1 MPAKQPGVNR
11 RPFVLGITG
20 SIASGKSIVGK
31 ILTSMGITV
40 IDTDILVHDLLS
52 EDQTTKKAI
61 VEQFGTDV
69 LDMGKTVSTDTAQKN
84 DPSQPWIQHP
94 INRKKLGQIVFAD
107 EGERKKLEKIVHP
120 NTILAL
126 RKRLSELAGQPLV
139 AVLVPLLFE
148 SKLQGEY
155 DEVWT
160 IYTDEQTLRQRLRE
174 RDNLTDAEIDS
185 RLQAQMPQQEKIKL
199 ANQAIDNSFS
209 AAETER
215 QVKLLVEKILP
226 TGSHR

>member
-1 MPAKQPGVNR
+1 MPDKAKK
-11 RPFVLGITG
+11 PFVLGITG

-40 IDTDILVHDLLS
+40 IDTDLLVHELLS
-52 EDQTTKKAI
+52 DDSTTKKAI

-69 LDMGKTVSTDTAQKN
+69 LDLGKTVNTTHAAAS
-84 DPSQPWIQHP
+84 PWRNHP
-94 INRKKLGQIVFAD
+94 IDRKKLGQIVFAS
-107 EGERKKLEKIVHP
+107 EEERRKLEKIVHP

-126 RKRLSELAGQPLV
+126 RRRLDSLRGEALV

-160 IYTDEQTLRQRLRE
+160 IYTNEQTLRQRLRE
-174 RDNLTDAEIDS
+174 RDHLTDAEIDS
-185 RLQAQMPQQEKIKL
+185 RLKAQMPQDEKVKL
-199 ANQAIDNSFS
+199 ANQVIDNSFS

-226 TGSHR
+226 NQSPR

>member
-1 MPAKQPGVNR
+1 MPAQQPGANSK
-11 RPFVLGITG
+11 PFVLGITG

-69 LDMGKTVSTDTAQKN
+69 LDMGKTVNTSTAQNN
-84 DPSQPWIQHP
+84 DRSQPWVHHP
-94 INRKKLGQIVFAD
+94 IDRKKLGQIVFAN

-148 SKLQGEY
+148 SKLQSEY

-160 IYTDEQTLRQRLRE
+160 IYTDEGTLRQRLRE
-174 RDNLTDAEIDS
+174 RDNLTESEIDS

-199 ANQAIDNSFS
+199 ANQVIDNSFS

-226 TGSHR
+226 TGSHC

>member
-1 MPAKQPGVNR
+1 MAAKK
-11 RPFVLGITG
+11 PFVLGITG

-31 ILTSMGITV
+31 ILASMSITV
-40 IDTDILVHDLLS
+40 IDTDVLVHELLS
-52 EDQTTKKAI
+52 DDVTTKKAI

-69 LDMGKTVSTDTAQKN
+69 LDLGKTVSTTQTGAGD
-84 DPSQPWIQHP
+84 SPWQNHP
-94 INRKKLGQIVFAD
+94 IDRKKLGQIVFAS
-107 EGERKKLEKIVHP
+107 ETERRKLEKIVHP

-126 RKRLSELAGQPLV
+126 RRRLDGLRGEGLV

-160 IYTDEQTLRQRLRE
+160 IYTNEQTLRQRLRE
-174 RDNLTDAEIDS
+174 RDHLTDAEIDS
-185 RLQAQMPQQEKIKL
+185 RLKAQMPQEEKVKL
-199 ANQAIDNSFS
+199 ANQVIDNSFS

-226 TGSHR
+226 KQSPR

>member
-1 MPAKQPGVNR
+1 MPDKAKK
-11 RPFVLGITG
+11 PFVLGITG

-40 IDTDILVHDLLS
+40 IDTDLLVHELLS
-52 EDQTTKKAI
+52 DDSTTKKAI

-69 LDMGKTVSTDTAQKN
+69 LDLGKTVNTTQTAAAA
-84 DPSQPWIQHP
+84 SPWQNHP
-94 INRKKLGQIVFAD
+94 IDRKKLGQIVFAS
-107 EGERKKLEKIVHP
+107 EEERRKLEKIVHP
-120 NTILAL
+120 NTILGL
-126 RKRLSELAGQPLV
+126 RRRLDTLRGEALV

-160 IYTDEQTLRQRLRE
+160 IYTNEQTLRQRLRE
-174 RDNLTDAEIDS
+174 RDHLTDAEIDS
-185 RLQAQMPQQEKIKL
+185 RLKAQMPQDEKVKL
-199 ANQAIDNSFS
+199 ANQVIDNSFS

-226 TGSHR
+226 NQSPR